1 MPHPPNRNRLL
12 EDILNRQQSGY
23 LVDEVVEPLPRFFVN
38 VASKEL
44 RLDVSGLESTFTDCL
59 ASVDSKEVTA
69 EHGIPLHR
77 SVEMKNAGKMP
88 AVRVITKYYL
98 PSTIRE

>member
-1 MPHPPNRNRLL
+1 MPHPPNRNRPP
-12 EDILNRQQSGY
+12 EDIVSRQRSGY
-23 LVDEVVEPLPRFFVN
+23 LVDEAVEPLPRFFVS

-59 ASVDSKEVTA
+59 ASVDSKEVTD
-69 EHGIPLHR
+69 EHGIPLRR

-88 AVRVITKYYL
+88 TVRVMTQYYL
-98 PSTIRE
+98 RSTIRE